1 MLTMLAS
8 CPAKRVAFFLALTAA
23 CATASRVSRASSP
36 QAGVDELIAAD
47 RGFATAAANGDPV
60 AKITSM
66 LADDVMMPTPR
77 GTFARSRAEAADALR
92 AALGTERTRV
102 EWSPVRGGI
111 SADGQQGFT
120 FGYMTLAGPDTA
132 SIPLKYLAYW
142 VHQPPGW
149 RVVAYR
155 LARRAPGPVAVS
167 LMPPSLPDRW
177 VSPNADAAATAVH
190 RASLI
195 AAERAFSDRAQVIG
209 LGPAFA
215 EQGSVDA
222 VNMGGRDAASFVVGA
237 TAIGQSVGAGAPQ
250 PTSPVSWAADRAIVA
265 SSGDLGVTFGL
276 IRPNAPPQNA
286 TGPTG
291 FPFFTVWRR
300 TSLDGRWRYIAE

>member
-1 MLTMLAS
+1 MLTFAFR
-8 CPAKRVAFFLALTAA
+8 PTKWVAFVLALAAA
-23 CATASRVSRASSP
+23 CATASRPPRASSP
-36 QAGVDELIAAD
+36 QAAVDELIAAD
-47 RGFATAAANGDPV
+47 RAFATAAENGDPI

-66 LADDVMMPTPR
+66 LADDAMMPTPR

-92 AALGTERTRV
+92 AALGSARTRA

-111 SADGQQGFT
+111 SADGQHGFT
-120 FGYMTLAGPDTA
+120 FGYMTLTGPDTA
-132 SIPLKYLAYW
+132 SVPLKYLSYW
-142 VHQPPGW
+142 VREEEGW
-149 RVVAYR
+149 RVAAYR

-167 LMPPSLPDRW
+167 MMPPSLPDRW
-177 VSPNADAAATAVH
+177 VPPNADPEATAAH

-215 EQGSVDA
+215 EKGSADA
-222 VNMGGRDAASFVVGA
+222 MNMGGPDAASFVVGA
-237 TAIGQSVGAGAPQ
+237 PAIGQSIGAGAPQ
-250 PTSPVSWAADRAIVA
+250 PTSPVSWAADRAVVA

-276 IRPNAPPQNA
+276 IRPNVPPPNA

-300 TSLDGRWRYIAE
+300 ASPGEPWRYIAE

>member
-1 MLTMLAS
+1 MSTFALRPTKS
-8 CPAKRVAFFLALTAA
+8 VALVLALAAA
-23 CATASRVSRASSP
+23 CATASPIPRASSP
-36 QAGVDELIAAD
+36 QAAVDELTAAD
-47 RGFATAAANGDPV
+47 RRFAAAAENGDPI

-77 GTFARSRAEAADALR
+77 GTFARSRAEATDALR
-92 AALGTERTRV
+92 AALGPARTRV

-111 SADGQQGFT
+111 SADGQHGFT
-120 FGYMTLAGPDTA
+120 FGYMTLTGPDTA

-142 VHQPPGW
+142 VRQAGGW
-149 RVVAYR
+149 RVAAYR

-167 LMPPSLPDRW
+167 MMPPSLPDRW
-177 VSPNADAAATAVH
+177 VPASADAEETAAH

-209 LGPAFA
+209 LGPAFV
-215 EQGSVDA
+215 ENGSADA

-250 PTSPVSWAADRAIVA
+250 PTSPVSWGADRAIVA

-276 IRPNAPPQNA
+276 IRPNAPAPGA
-286 TGPTG
+286 TGPAG

-300 TSLDGRWRYIAE
+300 ASAGQPWRYIAE